1 MSRKLERRLVWAL
14 GIWQLI
20 DGMIT
25 IIGFGTYIKLTGAK
39 GGHVLN
45 YQSAKAL
52 NSLFGSLY
60 MFLVIFGVALIG
72 LGLLSIYFAKC
83 CMQDDKVLKG
93 VVWYLFAV
101 AIAAYLCM
109 DVLSVGLAII
119 SAVVALAKNKA
130 IKTQQREHTCYEVRL
145 EENK

>member
-20 DGMIT
+20 DGIIT

-39 GGHVLN
+39 GGNALN
-45 YQSAKAL
+45 YQNAKAL
-52 NSLFGSLY
+52 NAIFGSLY
-60 MFLVIFGVALIG
+60 TFLVIFGVALIG
-72 LGLLSIYFAKC
+72 LGLLSVYFAKW

-101 AIAAYLCM
+101 AIAAYFCM
-109 DVLSVGLAII
+109 DILSVGLAIV
-119 SAVVALAKNKA
+119 SAVVALAKNKT
-130 IKTQQREHTCYEVRL
+130 IKLQKQEHIRYEVRL